1 MIKIVENDK
10 TECENLKTSYKS
22 TNAIVMFLGILLG
35 GYILSPKFQSLTLA
49 ISVAAALFGA
59 YNYKKRD
66 GNGKFGYILLALA
79 VIWAIVTV
87 ITCLH
92 SINVL

>member
-1 MIKIVENDK
+1 MIDSDK
-10 TECENLKTSYKS
+10 TEYENLKTSYKS

-35 GYILSPKFQSLTLA
+35 GYILSPGLRSLTLV

-59 YNYKKRD
+59 YNYKKLD
-66 GNGKFGYILLALA
+66 ENGKFGYILLALA

-87 ITCLH
+87 ITYLH
-92 SINVL
+92 